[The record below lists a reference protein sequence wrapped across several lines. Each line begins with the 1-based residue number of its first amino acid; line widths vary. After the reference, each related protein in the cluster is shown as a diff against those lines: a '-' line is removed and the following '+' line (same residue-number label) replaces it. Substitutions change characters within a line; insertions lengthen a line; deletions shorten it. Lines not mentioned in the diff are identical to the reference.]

1 MDHFKLGIGNKHVKS
16 IYSASFVVV
25 ASSAF
30 PDLEAFS
37 SQIVRK
43 KYSTSDKANSNSPA
57 SRVFEQRKVI
67 LFGTYLIPK
76 VTIRQSL
83 RIGFSEELHYET

>member
-1 MDHFKLGIGNKHVKS
+1 MHRFKIVFGNKHVNS
-16 IYSASFVVV
+16 IYSASYVVV

-30 PDLEAFS
+30 PDREAFS

-43 KYSTSDKANSNSPA
+43 KSSTSDKANSNSSA
-57 SRVFEQRKVI
+57 SIVFELRKVI

-83 RIGFSEELHYET
+83 RIGLSEELHYET